1 MWTNE
6 CERALA
12 DPENSRTALK
22 LLKKKWVSYLN
33 KLTGVTRSKLSKI
46 DRLKVNPP
54 RKPLWLKISAL
65 QLCQVRL
72 VSSGN

>member
-1 MWTNE
+1 VWTNE

-12 DPENSRTALK
+12 DPENSRAALK

-46 DRLKVNPP
+46 DRLKVT
-54 RKPLWLKISAL
+54 LL
-65 QLCQVRL
+65 
-72 VSSGN
+72 